1 MTVVNLPTREDVRIA
16 YLQGEAAVLA
26 LFDELIAVNQ
36 QQVETINAL
45 AARVQA
51 LEDQLA
57 KNSRNSGKPPSS
69 DGLKKPC
76 PRSLRTP
83 SGKKSGGQPGHPG
96 QTLKAVEQPEHI
108 RVHPVTICRHCK
120 ASLEDVEASGN
131 DECVERGS
139 AGVGLEEVRQGL
151 NGTLKG
157 GSGSIN
163 WPLRFGSISWPQ
175 RPIYGYSDSSR
186 CLRWGTRRPWRD
198 SNPQP
203 RP

>member
-69 DGLKKPC
+69 DGLKKPR
-76 PRSLRTP
+76 PHSL
-83 SGKKSGGQPGHPG
+83 
-96 QTLKAVEQPEHI
+96 
-108 RVHPVTICRHCK
+108 
-120 ASLEDVEASGN
+120 
-131 DECVERGS
+131 
-139 AGVGLEEVRQGL
+139 
-151 NGTLKG
+151 
-157 GSGSIN
+157 
-163 WPLRFGSISWPQ
+163 
-175 RPIYGYSDSSR
+175 
-186 CLRWGTRRPWRD
+186 
-198 SNPQP
+198 
-203 RP
+203 